1 MANGTL
7 GLALLT
13 NAVGTLHAEEVVATG
28 HQRGDHFALEAH
40 RAVAA
45 AFAPQPGG
53 RGGRAGGGA
62 RGRGGARSVR
72 RGQARELRP

>member
-1 MANGTL
+1 MADGTL
-7 GLALLT
+7 GLTLLT

-45 AFAPQPGG
+45 ALAPQPGG

-62 RGRGGARSVR
+62 GGRG
-72 RGQARELRP
+72 